1 MDLLKIVVE
10 CNAILSKSN
19 TNLSKSTTFLS
30 KPDTILSVDVLDTK
44 SSASAENSISN
55 EPSYKLSSLGILL

>member
-19 TNLSKSTTFLS
+19 TDLRKSTTFLS
-30 KPDTILSVDVLDTK
+30 NPDTILSIDVLDTSLKVEVISTK
-44 SSASAENSISN
+44 SARKSISD
-55 EPSYKLSSLGILL
+55 